1 MQNYQSILGGTLQT
15 MLTYGETPMAASMDS
30 SCHDRI
36 VHATLVLDEIEL
48 TGVDTLPGAYEPPQ
62 GFFVTLTVAGLARA
76 GEIFRALS
84 DGGITKVP
92 FAKTFWSPGFGV
104 LVDRFGIPWE
114 INTDGGQVVA

>member
-1 MQNYQSILGGTLQT
+1 

-30 SCHDRI
+30 RSHGRI
-36 VHATLVLDEIEL
+36 VHATLVLDEVEL
-48 TGVDTLPGAYEPPQ
+48 TGVDMLPGAYEPPQ
-62 GFFVTLTVAGLARA
+62 GFFVTLTVSGIARA
-76 GEIFRALS
+76 SEIFLALS
-84 DGGITKVP
+84 HNGTTKVP